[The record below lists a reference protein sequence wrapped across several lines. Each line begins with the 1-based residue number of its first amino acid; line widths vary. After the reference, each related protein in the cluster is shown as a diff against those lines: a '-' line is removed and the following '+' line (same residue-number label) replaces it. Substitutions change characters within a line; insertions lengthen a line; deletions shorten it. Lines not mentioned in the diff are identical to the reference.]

1 MTRLLVIRLGI
12 ALLIFFAWNQ
22 VQAEDNLY
30 IFVFKNG
37 IAQKDITVSVGET
50 EKSTDEFG
58 LANFSLPADEYEV
71 GYYKNE
77 KLFALT
83 EINLL
88 EDQQSQVFLTLTQE
102 GGEEG
107 EKVELDLPLAA
118 YRQDFEQKDIKQQT
132 GPKGFLKLK
141 LIDSKN
147 ENAVAKAKLF
157 FKGYSVEAES
167 DENGLAT
174 VELSEGKYDISVI
187 HPKYIMKVLKDIEV
201 KPETT
206 QTQQARLVKSDIM
219 LEEFVVTAPSVEG
232 SLASSL
238 AELKDSDV
246 LADAIS
252 SEQFSK
258 SGDSSASGAL
268 KRVTGITV
276 VDGKFVYIRGLGER
290 YSTILLNDLH
300 IPSPEP
306 TKRVVP
312 LDIFPTGVIQEM
324 NIQKTHSSNLP
335 GTFAGGTVLITT
347 KDIPKEDNYIKG
359 GISLSMNNST
369 GKSVAYNADNASALP
384 SSIIKHSN
392 NFGVL
397 TEEVKLGSTVLAEG
411 LSPEDKDA
419 LNKAMMSYRSYGL
432 TQRKLQPG
440 KSVSVSMG
448 QAFKTS
454 GGLKYGIAGSI
465 YYKTDED
472 SVSIRKDEY
481 QYNPETKDNLHTQTS
496 AFDITKLKQKY
507 GGLASLGVD
516 NQKGHT
522 AKYTLLALNESR
534 DTTNSGQKNKLI
546 EDTYHERVFLQYA
559 EKELVAHQFNGQHEF
574 GLSSNETKDKYFD
587 NVIINWGAEYAQA
600 GRLEPGTFE
609 YEYKE
614 ENDEMVLDAKKLFYL
629 YSKLDDEVINFRLDI
644 ALPFKFNQRKNHTKI
659 GFFDY
664 RKSRDLDNRRFKIK
678 YDNTLDTSSVD
689 DALSE
694 SNVENDTI
702 DVLDSY
708 KPDDFYTA
716 KQNVL
721 AFYVNQLISP
731 VEKLDVSFGLR
742 QENSVQELQVGQQED
757 VYKLETNDLLPSM
770 GATWRF
776 NDEQQLRFGYSNTI
790 SRPDFREFS
799 PNRYKDP
806 LTGDIIFGYE
816 KLKYTTINNFDVKY
830 EWYPSFDESISIA
843 LFRKNFTDPIETVR
857 TISDV
862 DIETSYRNA
871 ESATSTGIE
880 LGFRKNLKGLWKN
893 LEHYYVAGNYTY
905 IDSQINLNKDAPEN
919 QNDQFIPFL
928 TTEKRAMQGQSPYV
942 VNVQFGYDN
951 FYTRRSAVLLY
962 NVYGERISA
971 LGINGN
977 PDVYEQPFHK
987 LDFVVKWGI
996 NDTYDEQEKK
1006 IGYTLTFK
1014 ASNLLDSAIT
1024 MKQGEKTSLQYSPG
1038 RTFSLNFSMKY

>member
-1 MTRLLVIRLGI
+1 M
-12 ALLIFFAWNQ
+12 
-22 VQAEDNLY
+22 
-30 IFVFKNG
+30 
-37 IAQKDITVSVGET
+37 
-50 EKSTDEFG
+50 
-58 LANFSLPADEYEV
+58 
-71 GYYKNE
+71 
-77 KLFALT
+77 
-83 EINLL
+83 
-88 EDQQSQVFLTLTQE
+88 
-102 GGEEG
+102 
-107 EKVELDLPLAA
+107 
-118 YRQDFEQKDIKQQT
+118 
-132 GPKGFLKLK
+132 
-141 LIDSKN
+141 
-147 ENAVAKAKLF
+147 
-157 FKGYSVEAES
+157 
-167 DENGLAT
+167 
-174 VELSEGKYDISVI
+174 
-187 HPKYIMKVLKDIEV
+187 
-201 KPETT
+201 
-206 QTQQARLVKSDIM
+206 
-219 LEEFVVTAPSVEG
+219 
-232 SLASSL
+232 
-238 AELKDSDV
+238 
-246 LADAIS
+246 
-252 SEQFSK
+252 
-258 SGDSSASGAL
+258 
-268 KRVTGITV
+268 
-276 VDGKFVYIRGLGER
+276 
-290 YSTILLNDLH
+290 
-300 IPSPEP
+300 
-306 TKRVVP
+306 
-312 LDIFPTGVIQEM
+312 
-324 NIQKTHSSNLP
+324 
-335 GTFAGGTVLITT
+335 
-347 KDIPKEDNYIKG
+347 
-359 GISLSMNNST
+359 
-369 GKSVAYNADNASALP
+369 
-384 SSIIKHSN
+384 
-392 NFGVL
+392 
-397 TEEVKLGSTVLAEG
+397 
-411 LSPEDKDA
+411 
-419 LNKAMMSYRSYGL
+419 
-432 TQRKLQPG
+432 
-440 KSVSVSMG
+440 
-448 QAFKTS
+448 
-454 GGLKYGIAGSI
+454 
-465 YYKTDED
+465 
-472 SVSIRKDEY
+472 
-481 QYNPETKDNLHTQTS
+481 
-496 AFDITKLKQKY
+496 
-507 GGLASLGVD
+507 
-516 NQKGHT
+516 
-522 AKYTLLALNESR
+522 
-534 DTTNSGQKNKLI
+534 
-546 EDTYHERVFLQYA
+546 
-559 EKELVAHQFNGQHEF
+559 
-574 GLSSNETKDKYFD
+574 
-587 NVIINWGAEYAQA
+587 IINWGAEYAQA